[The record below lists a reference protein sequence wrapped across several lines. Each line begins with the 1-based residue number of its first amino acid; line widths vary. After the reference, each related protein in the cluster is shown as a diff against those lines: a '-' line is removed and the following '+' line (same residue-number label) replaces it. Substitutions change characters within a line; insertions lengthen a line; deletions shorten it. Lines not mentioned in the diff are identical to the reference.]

1 MKPQALHLL
10 AGLLVAACLTLA
22 PQAAQAA
29 AVHADLTL
37 HDLNITPELSM
48 EGEATVSYYGTYGPH
63 EVYNSDPDHVL
74 YDGSYLVMEATEAI
88 DLSSFVAT
96 RAEIVNALPGQYHF
110 AEAYSEGHWTI
121 HIEGT
126 DPVDMTL
133 SGAWDGL
140 LSINAAGLLD
150 DAQAGAWFFVELW
163 GIDDTGGQA
172 TLYKYVNRQISW
184 NAYPGGLAKSV
195 TLHGAFSDMA
205 TLDPGD
211 YYLDLSAASWAEG
224 TAPVPLP
231 GAVWLLA
238 SGLGLLCA
246 RRRRN

>member
-10 AGLLVAACLTLA
+10 AGLLVVACLTLA

-29 AVHADLTL
+29 IVHADLTL
-37 HDLNITPELSM
+37 SSRSITPDLSP

-63 EVYNSDPDHVL
+63 VVSGSDPDHVL
-74 YDGSYLVMEATEAI
+74 YDGSYLVMEARDAV

-96 RAEIVNALPGQYHF
+96 KAEIVNALPGQFHY
-110 AEAYSEGHWTI
+110 ADANCTGAWTL
-121 HIEGT
+121 HVEGT
-126 DPVDMTL
+126 EPVDVTL
-133 SGAWDGL
+133 SGAWDGHL
-140 LSINAAGLLD
+140 FINAAGYLD
-150 DAQAGAWFFVELW
+150 NAQAGAGFFISLW

-172 TLYKYVNRQISW
+172 SIYKYVNRQISW

-211 YYLDLSAASWAEG
+211 YYLDLSTASWAEG
-224 TAPVPLP
+224 TAPVPIP

-246 RRRRN
+246 RRRKR